1 MSGMIEPSKPDAVFR
16 LEVDKG
22 IDRIAFWEIASVITS
37 CLLAEWVVLSFAGG
51 SKLAGAVPVI
61 LALGLMLYS
70 HRERGENAKDVGFR
84 MDNFFAACR
93 LLLLPT
99 AAVILLFLAVAWFAR
114 HSLVLAPWRNRFLLL
129 PLWALFQ
136 QYALNGFIN
145 RRAQLALGKGM
156 KSVLVV
162 ALVFSLLHFPNPL
175 LVILTF
181 AGGLI
186 WAAVYQRQPNLFAL
200 ALSHSVSSIALAL
213 IVSPTLLNSLRVGF
227 KYFG

>member
-1 MSGMIEPSKPDAVFR
+1 MSGMIELSKPDAVFP

-93 LLLLPT
+93 LLWFPT
-99 AAVILLFLAVAWFAR
+99 VAVILLFIGVAWFAR

-181 AGGLI
+181 AGGFI
-186 WAAVYQRQPNLFAL
+186 WAAVYQRVPNLFAL

-213 IVSPTLLNSLRVGF
+213 TVSPTLLNSLRVGF

>member
-1 MSGMIEPSKPDAVFR
+1 MILMLSETNHPESSSLAVPGR
-16 LEVDKG
+16 AL
-22 IDRIAFWEIASVITS
+22 ALWEILSVVTS

-51 SKLAGAVPVI
+51 SKLVGAVPVI
-61 LALGLMLYS
+61 LALGFMLYS
-70 HRERGENAKDVGFR
+70 HRERGETAKDVGFR
-84 MDNFFAACR
+84 LDNFLAACR

-99 AAVILLFLAVAWFAR
+99 AAVILLVIAVAWFTR
-114 HSLVLAPWRNRFLLL
+114 HSPGIAPWRNRFLLL

-145 RRAQLALGKGM
+145 RRAQLGLGKGIR
-156 KSVLVV
+156 SVLLV
-162 ALVFSLLHFPNPL
+162 AIVFSLLHFPNPL
-175 LVILTF
+175 LAVLTF
-181 AGGLI
+181 VGGLI

-213 IVSPTLLNSLRVGF
+213 TVSPSLLNSLRVGF